1 MSLHSLNSLTV
12 GVPDVEAVR
21 GYYEDFGLTG
31 QDDGWLSTADG
42 GRQLRLVA
50 APRRQLLQMEIGVD
64 DPDDIGR
71 IVGRLRRVKVAVTH
85 LSDESVTASEPVTG
99 VQVTATVTRRLVQQP
114 APQAGYNQPGLIE
127 RPDARA
133 PGILREGTV
142 RPRKLGHVVVG
153 STNQA
158 ASQRFFTEGFGLKV
172 SDEVRGAAAFMRCSS
187 DHHNVLVQ
195 QAPVNFLHH
204 TAWQVED
211 VDEIGRGAM
220 AMLEDHPER
229 HAWGLGRHFIGSN
242 FFWYLRDPAGT
253 FSEYYSDLDCIIDD
267 ALWAPQVWDD
277 DKALYSWGP
286 PPPPSFVHPEDLAA
300 HMTGAHSAAGRS
312 A

>member
-1 MSLHSLNSLTV
+1 MSLHNLNSLTV
-12 GVPDVEAVR
+12 GVPDVEAAR

-31 QDDGWLSTADG
+31 EDDGWLSTADG
-42 GRQLRLVA
+42 GRQLRLVP
-50 APRRQLLQMEIGVD
+50 APRRQLLEMEIGVD

-71 IVGRLRRVKVAVTH
+71 IVGRLRRIDVAV
-85 LSDESVTASEPVTG
+85 SRRSGDSVTAIEPVTG
-99 VQVTATVTRRLVQQP
+99 VQVTATVTHRLVQQTSP
-114 APQAGYNQPGLIE
+114 EAAYNRPGLIR

-142 RPRKLGHVVVG
+142 RPRKLGHVVIG
-153 STNQA
+153 STDQA
-158 ASQRFFTEGFGLKV
+158 TSQRFFIDGFGLRV
-172 SDEVRGAAAFMRCSS
+172 SDQVRDVAAFMRCST

-195 QAPVNFLHH
+195 RAPVSFLHH

-211 VDEIGRGAM
+211 IDDIGRGAM
-220 AMLEDHPER
+220 AMLEGHPER

-267 ALWAPQVWDD
+267 ALWSPRVWED

-286 PPPPSFVHPEDLAA
+286 PPPPSFVNPEDLAA
-300 HMTGAHSAAGRS
+300 HMTGAHSAAG
-312 A
+312 

>member
-1 MSLHSLNSLTV
+1 MSLHNLNSLTI

-31 QDDGWLSTADG
+31 EDDGWLSTTDV
-42 GRQLRLVA
+42 GRQLRLVS
-50 APRRQLLQMEIGVD
+50 APRRRLLRMEIGVD

-71 IVGRLRRVKVAVTH
+71 IAGQLRRIDVAVSR
-85 LSDESVTASEPVTG
+85 LSGDSVTAIEPVTG

-114 APQAGYNQPGLIE
+114 SPEAGYNQPGSIR

-133 PGILREGTV
+133 PGILREGAV
-142 RPRKLGHVVVG
+142 RPRKIGHVVIG
-153 STNQA
+153 STDQA
-158 ASQRFFTEGFGLKV
+158 ASQRFFTDGFGLRV
-172 SDEVRGAAAFMRCSS
+172 SDQVRDMAAFMRCST

-195 QAPVNFLHH
+195 RAPVNFLHH

-211 VDEIGRGAM
+211 IDDIGRGAM
-220 AMLEDHPER
+220 AMLEGHPER

-253 FSEYYSDLDCIIDD
+253 FSEYYSDLDCIVDD
-267 ALWAPQVWDD
+267 ALWSPRVWED
-277 DKALYSWGP
+277 DKAMYSWGP
-286 PPPPSFVHPEDLAA
+286 PPPPSFIDPEDLAA
-300 HMTGAHSAAGRS
+300 HMTGAHSGTG
-312 A
+312 